1 MATSKCAE
9 SPHRAE
15 IDEAAKN
22 GMRARQISEM
32 LTVKYAETISHTSI
46 NKYLATG
53 KSIVQEEESKVLEAL
68 EARIRNLEINA
79 CKYGP
84 NGNDRGWTT
93 YSIEGG
99 QTHSLSRMD
108 VLLDAIPDSEG
119 MEAEFR
125 ALQDK
130 VIAKRQKADGLPL
143 NDEEFITQR
152 AENLKAEEEARIAE
166 EEATKKRMQK
176 AAEDEILRI
185 KTDRENL
192 TKVLEESARKQ
203 ERRNRLDALRDA
215 ALEKEAGIDKD
226 GNPLDVQ

>member
-1 MATSKCAE
+1 
-9 SPHRAE
+9 
-15 IDEAAKN
+15 
-22 GMRARQISEM
+22 
-32 LTVKYAETISHTSI
+32 
-46 NKYLATG
+46 
-53 KSIVQEEESKVLEAL
+53 
-68 EARIRNLEINA
+68 
-79 CKYGP
+79 
-84 NGNDRGWTT
+84 
-93 YSIEGG
+93 
-99 QTHSLSRMD
+99 MD